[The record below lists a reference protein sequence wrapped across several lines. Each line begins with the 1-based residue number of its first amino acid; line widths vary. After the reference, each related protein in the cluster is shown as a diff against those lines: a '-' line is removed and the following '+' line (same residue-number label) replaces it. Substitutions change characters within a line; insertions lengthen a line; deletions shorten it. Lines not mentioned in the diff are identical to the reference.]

1 MGRSRLTMRL
11 ANWERNLDFVFARR
25 PTGKC
30 AHLISKPKCSGAAR
44 DLLSYRENKALA
56 RAGSGIRTDEVR
68 PKKAAAGGR
77 CEDQNF
83 GVRKRGRGG
92 QPLQGGTLHARSGPG
107 GSGLASPADL
117 GSCSGCDGLNFGRSE
132 RI

>member
-1 MGRSRLTMRL
+1 MRL

-30 AHLISKPKCSGAAR
+30 AHLISKPKCSGAER
-44 DLLSYRENKALA
+44 PSKLSREQSACA
-56 RAGSGIRTDEVR
+56 CRFRTDEVR

-83 GVRKRGRGG
+83 GARKRGRGG
-92 QPLQGGTLHARSGPG
+92 QPLQGGTLHSRSGPG

-117 GSCSGCDGLNFGRSE
+117 DSCSGCDGLNFGRSE